1 MACSV
6 TAVAEPRAADAPV
19 VTRYTGDA
27 TEWDAF
33 VRATPGGTFFHLLG
47 WKEVLEDT
55 FGFTAHYLE
64 ARRGAALA
72 GVLPLFEL
80 HAPFMERRL
89 LSLPFAV
96 EAGVC
101 TADPDAQRA
110 LDAAALALAAERGAC
125 SVELRDERD
134 VAGFRLR
141 EGRYYRFRRVLHAD
155 DADNLAAVPPKRRY
169 MIRKGTRHGLTDQ
182 VDPADLAVFHDLYAR
197 TARHFG
203 TPVFP
208 RRFLRALLE
217 RFPDETAL
225 LTVRLGST
233 PVAGTLAFLY
243 GDTVSPY
250 YAGSRREFFRYAIN
264 DYMYWELMRY
274 ASARGARQFDFG
286 RSKLGTGVFAFK
298 QLWGFEP
305 QQLRYRVAALDG
317 GAPLERSS
325 GDRRLAQLQR
335 AWRHLPLPVTKLL
348 GPYFVARYGAYY
360 T

>member
-1 MACSV
+1 
-6 TAVAEPRAADAPV
+6 
-19 VTRYTGDA
+19 
-27 TEWDAF
+27 
-33 VRATPGGTFFHLLG
+33 
-47 WKEVLEDT
+47 
-55 FGFTAHYLE
+55 
-64 ARRGAALA
+64 
-72 GVLPLFEL
+72 
-80 HAPFMERRL
+80 
-89 LSLPFAV
+89 
-96 EAGVC
+96 
-101 TADPDAQRA
+101 
-110 LDAAALALAAERGAC
+110 
-125 SVELRDERD
+125 
-134 VAGFRLR
+134 
-141 EGRYYRFRRVLHAD
+141 
-155 DADNLAAVPPKRRY
+155 
-169 MIRKGTRHGLTDQ
+169 GLTAQ

-305 QQLRYRVAALDG
+305 QHLRHRVAALDG

-360 T
+360 TWRVCALRLPPLSSVLWRAAPSP